1 MAGGGRKRTEDTK
14 GLAGAMTRFTDLLGR
29 AGRRDS
35 EPMGFGRAAR
45 RTDKVPDILMVGRI
59 VPEDLSMLDASGAP
73 VDALLLEVV
82 DLSED
87 LLQSASTALSG
98 LPWGVRTGALP
109 GGKVEQLKAAG
120 ADFVV
125 FDAAGTPGSVLTDE
139 DLGKF
144 LTVAA
149 DIDDETSRAV
159 QTLPIDGV
167 AIAIDAD
174 TIPLSIESIL
184 RLHRAITSGAHA
196 IVLGDF
202 DPGILSSGDLEAM
215 RGSGVSALAL
225 PTTDAEGLKQLS
237 DAIRELP
244 EPRLAHDDRIA
255 LIPQVGPASDAD
267 DYDLH
272 SNDGLSRS
280 VPHASTLVPGADPES
295 LDRD

>member
-1 MAGGGRKRTEDTK
+1 
-14 GLAGAMTRFTDLLGR
+14 MTRFADLLGK

-45 RTDKVPDILMVGRI
+45 RNDKVPDILMVGRI
-59 VPEDLSMLDASGAP
+59 DPKDLSVLNEPRAP
-73 VDALLLEVV
+73 VDALLLEVAE
-82 DLSED
+82 LSED

-98 LPWGVRTGALP
+98 LLWGVRTRALQ
-109 GGKVEQLKAAG
+109 GGELENLKAAG
-120 ADFVV
+120 ADFAV
-125 FDAAGTPGSVLTDE
+125 FDAAGTPGSVLTDD

-144 LTVAA
+144 LTVPA

-202 DPGILSSGDLEAM
+202 DPRILSSGDLEAM

-225 PTTDAEGLKQLS
+225 PTTDSGGLKQLS
-237 DAIRELP
+237 DAIRQLP
-244 EPRLAHDDRIA
+244 EPRLAQDDRIA
-255 LIPQVGPASDAD
+255 LIPQVGPASDTD
-267 DYDLH
+267 DYDLD
-272 SNDGLSRS
+272 SNDGLGKGVS
-280 VPHASTLVPGADPES
+280 HASTLGLAADPER
-295 LDRD
+295 LDRA